1 MCDYTRP
8 LAGQVVLVTGASGGI
23 GAAVVE
29 QLVAEGARVLIHYS
43 RDVEGAKRLL
53 DKVEGKGWIV
63 QGDLSDESGPEQ
75 LWQKALELAGGR
87 IHGLINNAGI
97 RTEIPLESD
106 SANWRAAWRRE
117 FQVNF
122 FAAADLCR
130 EAVAHYRAHGGGRII
145 NMASRAAQRGYAA
158 DALPYGSSKAA
169 LINLTKSLARSVASD
184 GVVAV
189 AIAPGW
195 VRTDMAEQFVA
206 QYGEAAATGDIPVG
220 RMASPAEI
228 AELVAFT
235 LRPSQASLNGATLDV
250 NGGSYIR

>member
-1 MCDYTRP
+1 MSDAIRP
-8 LAGQVVLVTGASGGI
+8 LAGQTVLVTGASGGI
-23 GAAVVE
+23 GAAIVE
-29 QLVAEGARVLIHYS
+29 RLAAEGARPLIHYS
-43 RDVEGAKRLL
+43 RDQKSALDLL
-53 DKVEGKGWIV
+53 SRIGGNGWVV
-63 QGDLSDESGPEQ
+63 QGDLSDESGPER
-75 LWQKALELAGGR
+75 LWQAALDVCGGR
-87 IHGLINNAGI
+87 IHGLVNNAGI
-97 RTEIPLESD
+97 RTEIPLEAPS
-106 SANWRAAWRRE
+106 SKWREAWRRE

-130 EAVAHYRAHGGGRII
+130 EAVAHYRANGGGRII

-169 LINLTKSLARSVASD
+169 LINLTKSLARSVAGD

-195 VRTDMAEQFVA
+195 VRTDMAEQFIA
-206 QYGEAAATGDIPVG
+206 QHGEAAAVSDIPVG